1 MHCALCLRKLNIA
14 TTSLYVNSVLV
25 LVLTGPPLAALLP
38 CYPSDAIHSLETL
51 ALRVAQAASQEEE
64 EEEVFGEV
72 PDEFLDPI
80 QYTLMKDPVMLPTSG
95 TCMDRATI
103 MRHLLSDP
111 RDPINRKPLTPDML
125 EPAMELKQKIK
136 AWMKEQRAAAQV
148 AQDMVE

>member
-1 MHCALCLRKLNIA
+1 MAEL
-14 TTSLYVNSVLV
+14 TLV
-25 LVLTGPPLAALLP
+25 VAPFTICVILL
-38 CYPSDAIHSLETL
+38 DAIQSLDNL

-64 EEEVFGEV
+64 EEEVFGDV

-80 QYTLMKDPVMLPTSG
+80 QYTMMKDPVLLPTSG

-125 EPAMELKQKIK
+125 EPATELKQKIK
-136 AWMKEQRAAAQV
+136 AWMKEQRAARTRQLAQ
-148 AQDMVE
+148 AMVE